1 MKILD
6 LFPHIISIVAII
18 TSFLTTFF
26 NILWNFKVHI
36 KENIFERQNDLYIR
50 YLNLLLSIKRNPY
63 LQFEEKT
70 LHNFENMQ
78 SEFFIYAE
86 KECRNGF
93 SEILKNLQKIQ
104 NDYKNDRKNETA
116 IDEDNM
122 RIEADN
128 TVVFDI
134 QAEDEHYKDMHKIPD
149 NQMRLKI
156 ESAIKNIKKSL
167 GISK

>member
-1 MKILD
+1 
-6 LFPHIISIVAII
+6 
-18 TSFLTTFF
+18 
-26 NILWNFKVHI
+26 
-36 KENIFERQNDLYIR
+36 
-50 YLNLLLSIKRNPY
+50 
-63 LQFEEKT
+63 
-70 LHNFENMQ
+70 MQ

-86 KECRNGF
+86 KECRNDF

-149 NQMRLKI
+149 NQMKLKI